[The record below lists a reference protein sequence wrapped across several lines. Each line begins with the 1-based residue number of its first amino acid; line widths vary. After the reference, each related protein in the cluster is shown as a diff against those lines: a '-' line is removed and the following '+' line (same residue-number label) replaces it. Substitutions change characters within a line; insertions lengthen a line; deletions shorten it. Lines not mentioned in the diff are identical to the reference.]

1 MAIEPDMT
9 GRRKCCDTPPWAAHF
24 TDCPTEVAREDKRRA
39 EATRALHALTV
50 VGCQCGLCCAARAG
64 HL

>member
-9 GRRKCCDTPPWAAHF
+9 GRAECCGAPFGEHWS
-24 TDCPTEVAREDKRRA
+24 DCPTLAKREQQRKAD
-39 EATRALHALTV
+39 ATRVLHALSV